1 MEGELVATS
10 PPLTK
15 DSAEK
20 LDLMPEAPS
29 TLSCR
34 DLNSRGGVDLS
45 SDVLHEPIMII
56 DFNPST
62 PTHTSN
68 SRQDPHFN
76 GSSFLEG
83 TAVTVDH
90 GGTSSVF
97 AASFNFVNSIVGAG
111 IIGNRS

>member
-1 MEGELVATS
+1 MATS
-10 PPLTK
+10 PPLAK

-34 DLNSRGGVDLS
+34 DANSRGGVDLS
-45 SDVLHEPIMII
+45 SDVLDEPIIMI

-62 PTHTSN
+62 PTHVSN
-68 SRQDPHFN
+68 RGQDPRIN